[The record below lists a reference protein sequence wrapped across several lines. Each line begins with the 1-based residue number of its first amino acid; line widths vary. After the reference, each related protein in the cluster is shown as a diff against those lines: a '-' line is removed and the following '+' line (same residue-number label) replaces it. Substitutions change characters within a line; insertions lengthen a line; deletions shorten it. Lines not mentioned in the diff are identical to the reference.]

1 MSNQNLLK
9 NLMLNKISYNNL
21 FCVCTWYKRKS
32 ELDYFKN
39 LNYLHVDIED
49 MQLQGV
55 QRL

>member
-1 MSNQNLLK
+1 
-9 NLMLNKISYNNL
+9 MLTKKAITIH
-21 FCVCTWYKRKS
+21 FCVCTKYKRKS

>member
-1 MSNQNLLK
+1 
-9 NLMLNKISYNNL
+9 MLNTKKVTIILRLYL
-21 FCVCTWYKRKS
+21 VQTQS
-32 ELDYFKN
+32 ELDFKN

>member
-1 MSNQNLLK
+1 
-9 NLMLNKISYNNL
+9 MLNTKKLEQFILRLYQ
-21 FCVCTWYKRKS
+21 VQTQS